1 MQCFAATAL
10 LLIASLGLV
19 AGDAINPIQ
28 KVLSMIAELKEKVV
42 ADGAAEEKAY
52 DEYAKFCVVTKR
64 DTSYE
69 IQTGE
74 KDVEELQAT
83 IAKASSDVESSGN
96 RAAELQD
103 AISKT
108 EGKLAAVTDV
118 SKTEQ
123 ADFKASI
130 EELKSSIDMLGRAT
144 KTLKD
149 KLKGSAL
156 LQQPVQGKEGNF
168 LKALHSVMDAAA
180 LPHGDKA
187 SLVALVQ
194 GPAYEAKSGGI
205 IQVLEE
211 MKEKAR
217 SDMDD
222 IGQQASKA
230 LHSFKM
236 EEQALKSQISADKQE
251 QKDVNSLKAE
261 ASEEKATAESSLQV
275 AAKGL
280 ADDKATLAEYE
291 ASCQQ
296 ADEGFAASKKSR
308 AEEVEALTKATDVI
322 KEKTGAAESGTYKAG
337 AFVQI
342 SARRSGARAPS
353 SGEFDIADRV
363 RRLAQKHPSADLNK
377 LASNIESL
385 MQTGEPEKDVF
396 ADIKEL
402 IAKMISDKKAQAQK
416 DATKKAYCETEKAK
430 TKDKLD
436 ELQTSNDKL
445 GAKLDKKE
453 SEAATLK
460 SEADTLASELTALVQ
475 QQQEMDATR
484 KEEKEVY
491 TKTHKDL
498 SDGLDGVRMALKVLR
513 DYYQGTSQAGG
524 ESLVQVD
531 PPSFGHSAQ
540 EGSST
545 GIIGMLEVV
554 ESDFSRDL
562 VAAETQE
569 ESAAEEYVKLT
580 DQNKVTKIEKENEQK
595 FKAETSASITQAIQE
610 KITDKEALA
619 EELAAVQKY
628 SKSLEEQCLEGGLTY
643 EERVAAREA
652 EIAGLKDALKA
663 IGGTDLTLLQVQSS
677 SLRGVVAKKHQQ

>member
-1 MQCFAATAL
+1 MAKRAAVLLAL
-10 LLIASLGLV
+10 LQAV
-19 AGDAINPIQ
+19 AADGDAVNPIQ
-28 KVLSMIAELKEKVV
+28 KVLSMIAELQEKVE
-42 ADGAAEEKAY
+42 ADGALEAKAY

-64 DTSYE
+64 DTGYE

-83 IAKASSDVESSGN
+83 IAKATSDVESNGK

-103 AISKT
+103 AISKA
-108 EGKLAAVTDV
+108 ESDLAARTDV
-118 SKTEQ
+118 SKKEQ

-156 LQQPVQGKEGNF
+156 LQQPAQGKEGNL
-168 LKALHSVMDAAA
+168 LKALHAVMDAAA
-180 LPHGDKA
+180 LPHGDKVSIA
-187 SLVALVQ
+187 ALVQ
-194 GPAYEAKSGGI
+194 QAPEGPAYEAKSGGI

-222 IGQQASKA
+222 IGQQASKS

-236 EEQALKSQISADKQE
+236 EEQALQAQISADKKE
-251 QKDVNSLKAE
+251 QKDVNSLQAE
-261 ASEEKATAESSLQV
+261 AQEEKANAESSLQV
-275 AAKGL
+275 AAKDL
-280 ADDKATLAEYE
+280 ADDKATLDEYTT
-291 ASCQQ
+291 SCQQ
-296 ADEGFAASKKSR
+296 ADEGFATTKKSR
-308 AEEVEALTKATDVI
+308 AEEVEALTKATEVI
-322 KEKTGAAESGTYKAG
+322 KEKTGAAESGTYAS
-337 AFVQI
+337 FVQI
-342 SARRSGARAPS
+342 SSSRARAPS
-353 SGEFDIADRV
+353 SSVFEVADRI
-363 RRLAQKHPSADLNK
+363 RKLAQNHPSSSMNK
-377 LASNIESL
+377 LVSNVESL

-402 IAKMISDKKAQAQK
+402 IAKMIEDKKAQAQK
-416 DATKKAYCETEKAK
+416 DSSKKAYCETEKAK

-445 GAKLDKKE
+445 GAKIDKKE

-460 SEADTLASELTALVQ
+460 SEADTLASELTALIK

-484 KEEKEVY
+484 VEEKDVY

-524 ESLVQVD
+524 ESFLQMD
-531 PPSFGHSAQ
+531 PPSFGHSAD
-540 EGSST
+540 EGAST

-580 DQNKVTKIEKENEQK
+580 DQNKVTKIEKENAQK
-595 FKAETSASITQAIQE
+595 FKAETSAAITQAIQE

-619 EELAAVQKY
+619 EELAAVVKY

-663 IGGTDLTLLQVQSS
+663 IGGTDLTLLQSG
-677 SLRGVVAKKHQQ
+677 SLRGAVANRHLQ